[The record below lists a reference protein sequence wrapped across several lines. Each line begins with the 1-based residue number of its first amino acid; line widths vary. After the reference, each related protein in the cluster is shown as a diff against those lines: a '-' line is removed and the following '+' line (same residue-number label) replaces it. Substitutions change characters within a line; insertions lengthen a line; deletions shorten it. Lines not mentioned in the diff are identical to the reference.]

1 MKGQHIRGLNGIK
14 GLAILMVISYHLFP
28 SVTSGGFLWVNSFF
42 VLGGFFLARSMEK
55 ILKNSPTTWV
65 ATFGLY
71 LNYVGLSPS
80 LGSAGAEL

>member
-55 ILKNSPTTWV
+55 IQDSPTALV
-65 ATFGLY
+65 ATLGLY
-71 LNYVGLSPS
+71 FNPIGLSAS
-80 LGSAGAEL
+80 L